1 MRKSPPL
8 IRCSVLSGEIYC
20 ITRYRVNKTR
30 DGRAYVLAYEKFD
43 VTAEAMIAVAQRKKV
58 LRDMQRRKRR

>member
-1 MRKSPPL
+1 MRKTSPL

-20 ITRYRVNKTR
+20 ITRYKVNKTR
-30 DGRAYVLAYEKFD
+30 DGREYVLAHEKFD
-43 VTAEAMIAVAQRKKV
+43 VTADAMIAIAQRKKV